1 MTNEKESFL
10 LNVKLETLKTIRG
23 VNFTAREMEILAC
36 IISVR
41 RIKKIASL
49 LSIAPK
55 TAETHVRNIMLKIQ
69 CNSRESIVDFIEQSG
84 KLSLIKHHYQHL
96 VHQKTPRE
104 SFSEEDFLQSS
115 PSVLGQSET
124 TDNSDSESALKPHVL
139 ENSQTM
145 AFFSLTPINNLTRW
159 ARSFSEFKNKIRKP
173 FKKHT
178 YSMILGI
185 VFLMTVAAL
194 VYWLTPFS
202 NATKTL
208 SSHRPK
214 SAQDFQSG
222 SNKSVPP
229 TPPKYISIVRSPLSP
244 PQDTSLLDR
253 EELIQEMTE
262 KLNKQIDIQTIALVG
277 IGGAGKTT
285 LTRQYERS
293 QNASV
298 TWEINAETK
307 YSLSSSFKDLAYAL
321 AQTAE
326 QRDELTFIQNI
337 QNQEERDKLILSFVR
352 KTLKENPGW
361 LLIYDNVTTFSDIR
375 SHFPT
380 ESALWGA
387 GQVII
392 TTQDLNIKNSLSA
405 ENILSIDELTQEKQF
420 TLFVK
425 IFHNCES
432 DQLSQ
437 IQKDQIL
444 AFLKN
449 IPPFPLDI
457 SVAAQLHEQSQPVLR
472 SIFGSHLSTQSGL

>member
-10 LNVKLETLKTIRG
+10 LNVNLETLRTIGG
-23 VNFTAREMEILAC
+23 VSFTAREMEIIAC

-84 KLSLIKHHYQHL
+84 KLPLIKYHYQHL
-96 VHQKTPRE
+96 VHQKMPKE
-104 SFSEEDFLQSS
+104 SFSEEDSLKPSS
-115 PSVLGQSET
+115 FVLDQSET
-124 TDNSDSESALKPHVL
+124 IDNSDSEDVLRSRVL
-139 ENSQTM
+139 ENPQTI
-145 AFFSLTPINNLTRW
+145 ASFSLTLINNFTRW
-159 ARSFSEFKNKIRKP
+159 VDSFSYLKNKIREP
-173 FKKHT
+173 FRK
-178 YSMILGI
+178 YIYAIALSISL
-185 VFLMTVAAL
+185 LMMLAAL
-194 VYWLTPFS
+194 VYWMTSSS
-202 NATKTL
+202 NATKTP

-214 SAQDFQSG
+214 SSQDFQSG
-222 SNKSVPP
+222 SNKSATP

-321 AQTAE
+321 AQTSE

-337 QNQEERDKLILSFVR
+337 QNQEEREKLILSFVR

-375 SHFPT
+375 SHFPV
-380 ESALWGA
+380 ESALWGNWA
-387 GQVII
+387 
-392 TTQDLNIKNSLSA
+392 
-405 ENILSIDELTQEKQF
+405 
-420 TLFVK
+420 
-425 IFHNCES
+425 
-432 DQLSQ
+432 
-437 IQKDQIL
+437 
-444 AFLKN
+444 
-449 IPPFPLDI
+449 
-457 SVAAQLHEQSQPVLR
+457 
-472 SIFGSHLSTQSGL
+472 SHHHHPRPQH